1 MGTICAVHR
10 NCQVLKH
17 GVLTKIV
24 ENSQNY
30 EQITRTFYL
39 KFLIVNAVNT
49 TDTVL
54 QAVDFA

>member
-39 KFLIVNAVNT
+39 KF
-49 TDTVL
+49 
-54 QAVDFA
+54 